1 MDAFDDYLSDLL
13 TETRAAKV
21 RSPTLWFQETVN
33 GEKATLSGSQAAF
46 EISKTT
52 QQIPKMGPQ
61 RHAFGRQK
69 SDQQYGATTYTIR

>member
-52 QQIPKMGPQ
+52 HPP
-61 RHAFGRQK
+61 
-69 SDQQYGATTYTIR
+69 